1 MLTLQ
6 LEENLSYL
14 KPSCFI
20 NEENKVQQG
29 LINGRTGTSTQA
41 FLGPALIWILRA
53 PSCCFTIG
61 IGFDLCLPSSTSR
74 EPSQSRQRLTRWQYS
89 ERGGHKDVF
98 SNLVSRVGRGG
109 KGEKVVRSEGKGIR
123 QRCPGKALRVRGSDL
138 ILESRVGSVSPV
150 FSVLKQDQWVS
161 ETCLAE
167 LQLMRTHSD
176 SSFSARW
183 SLCAL

>member
-1 MLTLQ
+1 M
-6 LEENLSYL
+6 
-14 KPSCFI
+14 
-20 NEENKVQQG
+20 
-29 LINGRTGTSTQA
+29 
-41 FLGPALIWILRA
+41 
-53 PSCCFTIG
+53 
-61 IGFDLCLPSSTSR
+61 R
-74 EPSQSRQRLTRWQYS
+74 E
-89 ERGGHKDVF
+89 
-98 SNLVSRVGRGG
+98 RVGQVVIQRRGEGREQAQTRG
-109 KGEKVVRSEGKGIR
+109 KEEKVVRSEGKGIR